1 MSTAEPMLRVEVAYL
16 DAGCQ
21 FLVRREVVPGT
32 TVAEALDA
40 SGVDAACRIA
50 WRSLTVGIWSKPVP
64 PDTLLG
70 DGDRIEIY
78 RPLQVDP
85 KEARRRRVEKA
96 RRAQP

>member
-1 MSTAEPMLRVEVAYL
+1 MSTAEPMLRIEVAYL

-21 FLVRREVVPGT
+21 FLVRCEVATGT

-50 WRSLTVGIWSKPVP
+50 WRSLTVGIWSKPARPETV
-64 PDTLLG
+64 LG